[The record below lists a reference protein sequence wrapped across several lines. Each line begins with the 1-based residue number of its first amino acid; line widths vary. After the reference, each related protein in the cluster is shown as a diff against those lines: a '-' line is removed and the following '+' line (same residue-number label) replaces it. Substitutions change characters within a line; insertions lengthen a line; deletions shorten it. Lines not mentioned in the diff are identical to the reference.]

1 MIWFNFILK
10 ISPGAG
16 PLRAL
21 DMRLLDCLGGQHCMA
36 DWHRQVTAIKP
47 AGPRDE
53 PQQSRRATE
62 ENQTSCVPFDR
73 RLAASIRPAPVE
85 KVSVQANI
93 ATAELAARMRAPSPR
108 AGRPAAGKR
117 RRPEPFFSPE
127 NAPPSALA
135 KAGTERVERRT
146 SESGDLHNPAPADC
160 PDICIRH

>member
-36 DWHRQVTAIKP
+36 DWHGQVTAIKP

-93 ATAELAARMRAPSPR
+93 ATAELAARMRAPLPR
-108 AGRPAAGKR
+108 AGRQTASA
-117 RRPEPFFSPE
+117 EPFFSPE
-127 NAPPSALA
+127 NASPSALA